1 MSPGAS
7 RYRAEQER
15 GPASHPAPIESN
27 LGVQCVAHDR
37 PAWLQPGT
45 VGGPGAA
52 CFRVPVVPSTS
63 SDPPRGSVGAR
74 ASIARGRQCGGQAG
88 QQDVEASLE
97 FGGAVVG
104 GQDGGEASEQRE
116 LADRQPVQAQAQQV
130 VGLVGVLDEF
140 LQFVEDVAVQ
150 EAEQGTVDVQGV
162 RPAEACAGQQRQD
175 VFERAQGALGAE
187 PSGVAS
193 GRVTSSGTTCGWAS
207 ASLR

>member
-1 MSPGAS
+1 M
-7 RYRAEQER
+7 R
-15 GPASHPAPIESN
+15 GS
-27 LGVQCVAHDR
+27 R
-37 PAWLQPGT
+37 PACLASARHCRRARGCLFPCAG
-45 VGGPGAA
+45 

-63 SDPPRGSVGAR
+63 PDPPRGSVGAR

-175 VFERAQGALGAE
+175 V
-187 PSGVAS
+187 SS
-193 GRVTSSGTTCGWAS
+193 GRRVPWGRSRAGWPADG
-207 ASLR
+207 